1 MKTSYGPRH
10 DNFSTD
16 HLVDIFADQFLGGIS
31 VQVEAFV
38 VIFFFLACV
47 LCHRRLAPHLF
58 SVFVFPVFIFCGCY
72 ATGFTLPAS
81 STRMLGEARPYPTSS
96 QLHPLVPSGCVFS
109 HLTPDSKLSSPSYW
123 RGFSARPERKY
134 SNLSI
139 PKDT

>member
-47 LCHRRLAPHLF
+47 LCHRRLAPPLF
-58 SVFVFPVFIFCGCY
+58 QFFSPFHILRV
-72 ATGFTLPAS
+72 L
-81 STRMLGEARPYPTSS
+81 RDR
-96 QLHPLVPSGCVFS
+96 LH
-109 HLTPDSKLSSPSYW
+109 SPSVIDAHA
-123 RGFSARPERKY
+123 G
-134 SNLSI
+134 
-139 PKDT
+139 